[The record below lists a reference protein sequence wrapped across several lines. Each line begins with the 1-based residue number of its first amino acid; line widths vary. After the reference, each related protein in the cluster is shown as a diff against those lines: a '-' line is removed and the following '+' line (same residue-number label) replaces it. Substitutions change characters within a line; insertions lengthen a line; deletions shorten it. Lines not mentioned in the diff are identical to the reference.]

1 MLKVATTPG
10 PMPHAR
16 RAKMRLPE
24 VATKTA
30 IYSVL
35 ILNALLMIFP
45 LVWMV
50 STSLKLPGKQL
61 VFPPQFIPDPVVF
74 DNFVELFTRAP
85 MWTYLYNSVKISV
98 LSTIGIS
105 LSSALAA
112 FAFARMRFRGKE
124 ILFTILLATLMIP
137 GQVTII
143 PTFTIMKSL
152 NWINTQNPL
161 IVPNFFGGAFQ
172 VFLLRQFYRT
182 IPQDLIDAAKMDGA
196 GFLRIFWTIFIPLGM
211 PALATVAVLS
221 FLGAWNDL
229 FTPLIFLN
237 SQDQMPVSLGLMYLR
252 GRAGTTGGRMGV
264 LMGGALIGT
273 LPMLLLYFAGQ
284 KYFVQGLARTGIKG

>member
-1 MLKVATTPG
+1 MLKAATYPD
-10 PMPHAR
+10 HSR
-16 RAKMRLPE
+16 RTRWRWPE
-24 VATKTA
+24 VVSQTV
-30 IYSVL
+30 IYGIL
-35 ILNALLMIFP
+35 ILNALLMLFP

-50 STSLKLPGKQL
+50 STSLKLPGQQL
-61 VFPPQFIPDPVVF
+61 VFPPRLIPNPAVL
-74 DNFVELFTRAP
+74 DNFIELFTRAP
-85 MWTYLYNSVKISV
+85 MGIYLYNSVKIAV

-112 FAFARMRFRGKE
+112 FAFARMQFRGKE
-124 ILFTILLATLMIP
+124 ILFAVLLATLMIP

-152 NWINTQNPL
+152 NWINTHNPL

-172 VFLLRQFYRT
+172 IFLLRQFYRT

-196 GFLRIFWTIFIPLGM
+196 GFLRIFVTIFIPLGM

-229 FTPLIFLN
+229 FSPLIFLN

-273 LPMLLLYFAGQ
+273 LPMLLLYFAAQ
-284 KYFVQGLARTGIKG
+284 KYFVQGLARTGLKG